1 MSKADKMLEK
11 LGYKK
16 YTSDDCI
23 MYMKD
28 LFMITFILDNKTFVT
43 EYKQGDY
50 NFPKIKPF
58 EVNMQELQAINKKVE
73 ELRMD
78 MTVRDFLNNI
88 LNTRTRKK
96 KYQIRYGAGYYTFYV
111 EDFKFINDANGTG
124 LVIGKILDDEIEVL

>member
-1 MSKADKMLEK
+1 MSEADKLFEK

-28 LFMITFILDNKTFVT
+28 LFMITFIIGNKTFVT

-58 EVNMQELQAINKKVE
+58 EVDMQELKSIYLKCR
-73 ELRMD
+73 ELGW
-78 MTVRDFLNNI
+78 I
-88 LNTRTRKK
+88 
-96 KYQIRYGAGYYTFYV
+96 
-111 EDFKFINDANGTG
+111 
-124 LVIGKILDDEIEVL
+124 

>member
-1 MSKADKMLEK
+1 MSEADKMFEE

-16 YTSDDCI
+16 IETDG
-23 MYMKD
+23 
-28 LFMITFILDNKTFVT
+28 DNLL
-43 EYKQGDY
+43 EYKKQ
-50 NFPKIKPF
+50 FPGYSKFIRF
-58 EVNMQELQAINKKVE
+58 DLLDRIFTSFYYMSNMQSYLNMQELQAINKKVE